1 MSDSATLN
9 VNEFE
14 EPPVVSKMSVV
25 SLVLSLVF
33 CCPLTSLA
41 GIITGLIGLFASGP
55 RVTGKWLAVL
65 GILLG
70 IAGLSLQG
78 AGGVI
83 GYRAVLRPIL
93 LGPQDAI
100 IAGQSGDIAAFR
112 SAFIP
117 ISDAK
122 GGSED
127 AAKAF
132 IQQVTSRYG
141 TLKSAALDQNSAPA
155 TPKQGAKGANDFEGE
170 YLLDFAQGRIRA
182 RCTIEV
188 SDQNSQL
195 TMKIISIE
203 ISDSQNGDLV
213 FPAPVEGMP

>member
-1 MSDSATLN
+1 MADSETLV

-14 EPPVVSKMSVV
+14 SPPVVSKMSVV

-33 CCPLTSLA
+33 CCPLTSFA
-41 GIITGLIGLFASGP
+41 GIVTGLIGLFASGP
-55 RVTGKWLAVL
+55 RVTGRWLAVL

-83 GYRAVLRPIL
+83 GYRAVVRPIL
-93 LGPQDAI
+93 IGPQEAI

-132 IQQVTSRYG
+132 IQEVTSRYG

-155 TPKQGAKGANDFEGE
+155 APRQGADDFEGE

-203 ISDSQNGDLV
+203 ILDSQNGNLV